1 MSDPAAVSLGEPK
14 PAERDGAGN
23 RGRFLALVPAMPPG
37 LLILLLFLFPM
48 ALMVGISLR
57 PNDNGMIGEGFTL
70 ANYGLFFSE
79 SFYLRSFAL
88 TLTMAAT
95 VGALVTI
102 LALPV
107 SYFLARTKSRWKTLF
122 ILLSIAPE
130 LAGAVLRT
138 YGWLVILERD
148 GVINQFLMGLGI
160 ISEPL
165 QLLYSFWG
173 VVIGMTHVLLPFG
186 ILSLYTLFQGID
198 PNLERASAVLGANR
212 LRTIRSVLLPLALPG
227 IISSA
232 FLAFTL
238 SASAY
243 ATPALLGGSGFAVLA
258 TLIYDEML
266 YLLNWPMAA
275 ALANILFVVV
285 VMIAFFGARVEG
297 RVNAK
302 LHG

>member
-1 MSDPAAVSLGEPK
+1 MTEASAGIIDDAVPGTRRQAKS
-14 PAERDGAGN
+14 
-23 RGRFLALVPAMPPG
+23 RGRLFAFLPALPPAMI
-37 LLILLLFLFPM
+37 ILLLFIVPM
-48 ALMVGISLR
+48 LIMTGISLR
-57 PNDNGMIGEGFTL
+57 PNQSGMIGEGFTGE
-70 ANYGLFFSE
+70 NYAQFFSE
-79 SFYLRSFAL
+79 SFYLKSFAL
-88 TLTMAAT
+88 TMGMAAT
-95 VGALVTI
+95 VGVLVTL

-107 SYFLARTKSRWKTLF
+107 AYFLARTKSRWKTLF

-148 GVINQFLMGLGI
+148 GVINQVLMAIGL

-165 QLLYSFWG
+165 PLLYSFWG

-198 PNLERASAVLGANR
+198 PNLERAAAVLGADR
-212 LRTIRSVLLPLALPG
+212 ARTIRTVLLPLALPG
-227 IISSA
+227 IISSS

-243 ATPALLGGSGFAVLA
+243 ATPALLGGSGFHVLA
-258 TLIYDEML
+258 TLIYEEML
-266 YLLNWPMAA
+266 FLLNWPMAA
-275 ALANILFVVV
+275 ALANILFVCVV
-285 VMIAFFGARVEG
+285 LVAFLGSRVEG
-297 RVNAK
+297 QVNKK

>member
-14 PAERDGAGN
+14 PAERDGARN

-37 LLILLLFLFPM
+37 LLILLLFLIPM
-48 ALMVGISLR
+48 AIMVGISLR
-57 PNDNGMIGEGFTL
+57 PNDDGMIGEGFTL
-70 ANYGLFFSE
+70 GNYSLFFSE

-95 VGALVTI
+95 VGGLVTV
-102 LALPV
+102 LALPIA
-107 SYFLARTKSRWKTLF
+107 YFLARTKSRWKTLF

-148 GVINQFLMGLGI
+148 GVINQFLMTLGI
-160 ISEPL
+160 ISQPL
-165 QLLYSFWG
+165 PLLYSFWG

-227 IISSA
+227 IISSF

-285 VMIAFFGARVEG
+285 VLIAFLGARVEG
-297 RVNAK
+297 GVNRK